1 MQAGHKTAYAFMV
14 FKRSSSASEALSTL
28 SSSLVDSLRDSVQA
42 VLGVDKVVDQQASVV
57 RIREAMMVL
66 HGAAGL
72 ERNPRLHRQIA
83 STQDAEG
90 LWYARADLYADL
102 CQLHDETHAV
112 RSLESLLPLFQG
124 SLPSGLLKTRKP
136 GAGVQATPLARQ
148 WLQRHR

>member
-1 MQAGHKTAYAFMV
+1 MQAGHKNAYAFTV

-42 VLGVDKVVDQQASVV
+42 VLGVEKVVDEQASVA
-57 RIREAMMVL
+57 RIREAMMGL
-66 HGAAGL
+66 HGEAGL
-72 ERNPRLHRQIA
+72 ERNPRLHRKIA

-102 CQLHDETHAV
+102 CQLHDEPHAV
-112 RSLESLLPLFQG
+112 RCLESLLPLFQN
-124 SLPSGLLKTRKP
+124 SLPSSLLKTRKP
-136 GAGVQATPLARQ
+136 GAGVQATPLARH